1 MIFTTPKLSPESLR
15 MVDEID
21 SIRARLKYA
30 LATPM
35 RWLGLLRRNT
45 FARAIRGSNSI
56 EGYNVT
62 RDDAVAA
69 VAGEEPISAEQETW
83 KAIFGYRNALTYVL
97 QLANDPYFSYN
108 EGFIRSL
115 HYMMLSYDLARHP
128 GTWRPGPIYVRDDA
142 KREIV
147 YEGPSSDDVP
157 PLMGELVA
165 SLNSLDGS
173 PAIVRAAMGHLNLAM
188 IHPFSDGNGRM
199 ARCLQTLVLAREG
212 ILDPAF
218 CSIEEYL
225 GRNTNEYYSALAEV
239 GGGKWRPTNDAEPWV
254 RFSLVAH
261 FNQATTLLKRTHET
275 ERVWSELE
283 TMVRSLGLPER
294 LIFALSDATFGYR
307 IRNATYRTVAEIS
320 ESLAS
325 RDLKLL
331 VENGLLVPDGEK
343 RGRVYVASDKLRIL
357 RERTREPKPAY
368 KPVLP

>member
-1 MIFTTPKLSPESLR
+1 MIFRTTQLATESLR
-15 MVDEID
+15 IADEID
-21 SIRARLKYA
+21 SIKARLKYA

-35 RWLGLLRRNT
+35 RWVGLLRRNT

-56 EGYNVT
+56 EGYAVT
-62 RDDAVAA
+62 RDDAIAA
-69 VAGEEPISAEQETW
+69 VAGEEPLSAEKETW
-83 KAIFGYRNALTYVL
+83 AAVSGYRNALTYVL

-108 EGFIRSL
+108 EGYIRSL
-115 HYMMLSYDLARHP
+115 HYMMLNYDLARHP

-147 YEGPSSDDVP
+147 YEGPGPDEVP
-157 PLMGELVA
+157 ALMAELIE
-165 SLNSLDGS
+165 SLNAPDGT

-212 ILDPAF
+212 NLDPAF

-225 GRNTNEYYSALAEV
+225 GRYTNEYYSALAGV
-239 GGGKWRPTNDAEPWV
+239 GQSKWQPTNDARPWI
-254 RFSLVAH
+254 RFCLAAH
-261 FNQATTLLKRTHET
+261 FNQASTLLKRTHET

-283 TMVRSLGLPER
+283 AMIGGMGLPER
-294 LIFALSDATFGYR
+294 VIFALSDATFGYR
-307 IRNATYRTVAEIS
+307 VRNATYRTVAEIS

-331 VENGLLVPDGEK
+331 VENGLLAPDGEK
-343 RGRVYVASDKLRIL
+343 RGRVYVASDKLRSL
-357 RERTREPKPAY
+357 RERTREPKPSY
-368 KPVLP
+368 RPVLP

>member
-1 MIFTTPKLSPESLR
+1 MIFRTPQLVPECLR
-15 MVDEID
+15 RVDEID
-21 SIRARLKYA
+21 SIGTRLKYA
-30 LATPM
+30 LATPR

-56 EGYNVT
+56 EGYAVT
-62 RDDAVAA
+62 QDDAVAA
-69 VAGEEPISAEQETW
+69 VAGEEPISAEKETW
-83 KAIFGYRNALTYVL
+83 AAVSGYRNALTYVL
-97 QLANDPYFSYN
+97 QLAGDPYFSYN

-115 HYMMLSYDLARHP
+115 HYMMLNYDLARHP

-142 KREIV
+142 KHEIV
-147 YEGPSSDDVP
+147 YEGPGAEEVP
-157 PLMGELVA
+157 ALMAELVV
-165 SLNSLDGS
+165 SLNAPDGT

-225 GRNTNEYYSALAEV
+225 GRNTHEYYSVLADV
-239 GGGKWRPTNDAEPWV
+239 GGGKWRPANDATPWV
-254 RFSLVAH
+254 RFCLAAH

-283 TMVRSLGLPER
+283 TMISALGLPER
-294 LIFALSDATFGYR
+294 VIFALSDATFGYR
-307 IRNATYRTVAEIS
+307 IRNATYRSVAEIS

-331 VENGLLVPDGEK
+331 VENGLLAPDGEK
-343 RGRVYVASDKLRIL
+343 RGRVYVASEKLRSL
-357 RERTREPKPAY
+357 RERTREPRPAY
-368 KPVLP
+368 QPVLP